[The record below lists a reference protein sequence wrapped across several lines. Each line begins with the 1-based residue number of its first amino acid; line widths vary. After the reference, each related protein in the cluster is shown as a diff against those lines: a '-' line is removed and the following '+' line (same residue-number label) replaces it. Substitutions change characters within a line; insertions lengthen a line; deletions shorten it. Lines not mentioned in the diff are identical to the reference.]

1 MDSMRLLSIFLS
13 FMMVLAP
20 ICTYADTPELQ
31 GKVTS
36 LEKDQVAPYSGV
48 LLDPIAASKMLLD
61 PKYLRLEIELS
72 LSKDFQQELA
82 NKRLAYDLLK
92 VEHDSSVK
100 YHEGAIKLKDQHI
113 MNLNQMLKEEVGN
126 NNTHWWALG
135 GAALGILMSIGVFY
149 ASVEIAR

>member
-1 MDSMRLLSIFLS
+1 MKLLSIFLS
-13 FMMVLAP
+13 LMMVLAP
-20 ICTYADTPELQ
+20 ICAYADTPELQ
-31 GKVTS
+31 GKVTN

-72 LSKDFQQELA
+72 LRKEFQQELA
-82 NKRLAYDLLK
+82 DKRLAYDLLK
-92 VEHDSSVK
+92 VEYDSSVK